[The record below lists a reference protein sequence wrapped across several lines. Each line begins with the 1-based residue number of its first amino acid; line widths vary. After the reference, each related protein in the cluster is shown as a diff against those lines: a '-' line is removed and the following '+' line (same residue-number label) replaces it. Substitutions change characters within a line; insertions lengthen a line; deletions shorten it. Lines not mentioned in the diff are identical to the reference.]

1 VPKSFHDGLSDKIDG
16 NLVLVMSDFQ
26 IMARLRRF
34 TSRKSQGD
42 VGVSKFGERES
53 HLQNELIGTKTS
65 ASH

>member
-1 VPKSFHDGLSDKIDG
+1 VLKNFHNGLSDKIDVSLA
-16 NLVLVMSDFQ
+16 LVVSDIQ
-26 IMARLRRF
+26 IMARLRLF

-65 ASH
+65 GSR